1 MIPPLQL
8 YPWLLTQLGNYT
20 YKTSIILQNYYIPHS
35 ILSFQDFIKL
45 NPKSSC
51 IILIHNQK
59 TIIDIFFP

>member
-8 YPWLLTQLGNYT
+8 YPWLLTQLCNYT
-20 YKTSIILQNYYIPHS
+20 YKISKILDNYFIPHS

-45 NPKSSC
+45 NPNSSC

-59 TIIDIFFP
+59 TIIDIIFP